1 MNKKGIRSI
10 LLTTTLTI
18 GLSLSA
24 STDAQ
29 AATYTAVSGDSL
41 YKISKAFNTSVANL
55 MVANNFTNYD
65 INIGQII
72 HIPCEKYTV
81 AKGDTLF
88 KISQKYNISLFKL
101 RQANN
106 IWTNFIYVGQVLDIP
121 LPPTVELK
129 IEEPKV
135 EVPVQETAPVKN
147 DPAPVEAIQPAP
159 VVETPIVK
167 EPAPVAEEAKEVQ
180 ASVVSYTNEELDL
193 LARLIMAE
201 TESQP
206 YEAKVAVGSVVINR
220 IESGLFAPTISG
232 VINQKIDGYYQFTP
246 VQNGWIN
253 RAANEECIR
262 AAIEALS
269 GVDTTDGAIWYYDDS
284 TTNQWILS
292 KTVSVKYGN
301 MIFAYK

>member
-1 MNKKGIRSI
+1 MNKKSIRSI

-24 STDAQ
+24 STDVQ
-29 AATYTAVSGDSL
+29 AATYTAVNGDSL
-41 YKISKAFNTSVANL
+41 YKISKVFNTSVANL

-65 INIGQII
+65 INIGQVI

-106 IWTNFIYVGQVLDIP
+106 IWTNYIYVGEVLDIP
-121 LPPTVELK
+121 LPPTVELV
-129 IEEPKV
+129 EEPKV
-135 EVPVQETAPVKN
+135 EATVQESAPAKSEPAAVK
-147 DPAPVEAIQPAP
+147 DVQPAP

-167 EPAPVAEEAKEVQ
+167 EPAPVAEKPKEVQ
-180 ASVVSYTNEELDL
+180 SSVVSYTNEELDL

-220 IESGLFAPTISG
+220 IQSGLFAPTISG
-232 VINQKIDGYYQFTP
+232 VINQKINGYYQFSP
-246 VQNGWIN
+246 VANGWIS

-262 AAIEALS
+262 AAKEALS
-269 GVDTTDGAIWYYDDS
+269 GVDTTNGAIWYYDDS

-292 KTVSVKYGN
+292 KPVSVQYGR
-301 MIFAYK
+301 MIFAFK

>member
-1 MNKKGIRSI
+1 MNKKGLRSI

-24 STDAQ
+24 SANAQ
-29 AATYTAVSGDSL
+29 AVTYTASSGDSL
-41 YKISKAFNTSVANL
+41 YKISKAFNTSVSNL

-65 INIGQII
+65 ISIGEVV

-81 AKGDTLF
+81 VKGDTLF
-88 KISQKYNISLFKL
+88 KISQKYNISLMKL

-106 IWTNFIYVGQVLDIP
+106 IFTNYIYIGQVLDIP
-121 LPPTVELK
+121 LPPT
-129 IEEPKV
+129 IETVNVTPKA
-135 EVPVQETAPVKN
+135 ETPVQESAPVSSVPV
-147 DPAPVEAIQPAP
+147 PAPIIEQPSP
-159 VVETPIVK
+159 VVEA
-167 EPAPVAEEAKEVQ
+167 PAYNA
-180 ASVVSYTNEELDL
+180 EELDL

-206 YEAKVAVGSVVINR
+206 YEAKVAVGSVVMNR
-220 IESGLFAPTISG
+220 VESGLFAPTVSD
-232 VINQKIDGYYQFTP
+232 VINQKIDGFYQFTP

-253 RAANEECIR
+253 RPATEECIR
-262 AAIEALS
+262 AAKDALN
-269 GVDTTDGAIWYYDDS
+269 GVDTTNGAIWYYDDS

-292 KTVSVKYGN
+292 KPVSVKYGR

>member
-1 MNKKGIRSI
+1 MNKKGLRSI

-29 AATYTAVSGDSL
+29 AATYTASSGDSL

-65 INIGQII
+65 ISIGQVV

-81 AKGDTLF
+81 VKGDTLF
-88 KISQKYNISLFKL
+88 KISQKYNISLMKL

-106 IWTNFIYVGQVLDIP
+106 IFTNYIYVGQVLDIP
-121 LPPTVELK
+121 LPPI
-129 IEEPKV
+129 IEIANETSKV
-135 EVPVQETAPVKN
+135 ETPVQESAPVSN
-147 DPAPVEAIQPAP
+147 VPTPTPAPVIVQPAP
-159 VVETPIVK
+159 VVE
-167 EPAPVAEEAKEVQ
+167 
-180 ASVVSYTNEELDL
+180 ASAYNAEELDL

-206 YEAKVAVGSVVINR
+206 YEAKVAVGSVVMNR
-220 IESGLFAPTISG
+220 VESGLFAPTVSG

-253 RAANEECIR
+253 RPASEECIR
-262 AAIEALS
+262 AAKDALN
-269 GVDTTDGAIWYYDDS
+269 GVDTTNGAIWYYDDS

-292 KTVSVKYGN
+292 KTVSVKYGR

>member
-1 MNKKGIRSI
+1 MNKKSIRSI

-24 STDAQ
+24 STDVQ

-41 YKISKAFNTSVANL
+41 YKISRAFNTSVANL
-55 MVANNFTNYD
+55 MVANNFTNNE

-106 IWTNFIYVGQVLDIP
+106 IWANYIYVGQVLDIP

-135 EVPVQETAPVKN
+135 EAPVQDTAPIKN
-147 DPAPVEAIQPAP
+147 EPAPVE
-159 VVETPIVK
+159 VVQ
-167 EPAPVAEEAKEVQ
+167 PAPVAESTAPVQ
-180 ASVVSYTNEELDL
+180 EPVETQAPAPSYTNEELDL

-206 YEAKVAVGSVVINR
+206 YEAKVAVGSVVMNR
-220 IESGLFAPTISG
+220 VESGLFAPTISG
-232 VINQKIDGYYQFTP
+232 VINQKINGYYQFTP
-246 VQNGWIN
+246 VQNGWIS
-253 RAANEECIR
+253 RPANEECIR
-262 AAIEALS
+262 AAKEALS
-269 GVDTTDGAIWYYDDS
+269 GVDTTGGAIWYYDDS

-292 KTVSVKYGN
+292 KPISVKYGR
-301 MIFAYK
+301 MVFAFK